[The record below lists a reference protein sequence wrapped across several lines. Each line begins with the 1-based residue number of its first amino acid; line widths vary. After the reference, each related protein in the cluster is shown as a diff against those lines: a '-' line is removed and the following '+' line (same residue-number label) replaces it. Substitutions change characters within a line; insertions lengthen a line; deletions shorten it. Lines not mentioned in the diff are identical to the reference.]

1 MAPSSVYFTKEVK
14 YMYFIFSLTGH
25 HHNCASPA
33 AGFLSKPAR
42 SMSLTLGVSRDSSCS
57 SGVDSC
63 RSESNNRQQHQQQQ
77 LSYGGHQR
85 FASGNAPGTDFRRT
99 ASGACLASASSGG
112 SGSHSCFCHSP
123 LHGSHHGQVWSLN
136 EYNPLSPL
144 HLFCSKK
151 T

>member
-1 MAPSSVYFTKEVK
+1 MCIFLFTKEVK
-14 YMYFIFSLTGH
+14 HLIFFSLAGH
-25 HHNCASPA
+25 HHNCTSSA

-63 RSESNNRQQHQQQQ
+63 RSESNNRQQHQQQ

-85 FASGNAPGTDFRRT
+85 FASGNAPGSDFRRT
-99 ASGACLASASSGG
+99 ASGACLASASSSGGG

-123 LHGSHHGQVWSLN
+123 LHGSHHGGQVWPLN
-136 EYNPLSPL
+136 EYHPLSPL
-144 HLFCSKK
+144 LPFLVAKN
-151 T
+151 